1 MNLGIGEVIIILFV
15 ALIVFGPSKLPEL
28 GKAAGVTMHEFKKA
42 LNSAGHSDKQNP
54 KDS

>member
-1 MNLGIGEVIIILFV
+1 MNLGIGEIIIILFV

-42 LNSAGHSDKQNP
+42 LHSTGSDKK
-54 KDS
+54 KDKDL